1 MLTTTTTMTTFAT
14 TTMGRRGRH
23 HHRARRATM
32 GVLAS
37 TSAADA
43 FVGSWVRDATQNQ
56 HVTLYLIA
64 HGVGRGAMDKAN
76 MEYRQTWTRAPS
88 GVEGEFTVHT
98 TSGSGTNRVLT
109 YPLGEFIEKYESS
122 TIFGD
127 GPGEVKRCATFD
139 PATRTHFV
147 STVSSLGDETT
158 TRVVDED
165 GKTMRCRREFKRR
178 DDPEVDVWC
187 AEVFIKQ

>member
-1 MLTTTTTMTTFAT
+1 MEVTTTTT
-14 TTMGRRGRH
+14 GRRGRH
-23 HHRARRATM
+23 QHRARRATT

-43 FVGSWVRDATQNQ
+43 FVGTWARDATQNQ

-76 MEYRQTWTRAPS
+76 MEYTQTWTRAPS

-109 YPLGEFIEKYESS
+109 YPLGEFVEKYESS

>member
-1 MLTTTTTMTTFAT
+1 
-14 TTMGRRGRH
+14 
-23 HHRARRATM
+23 
-32 GVLAS
+32 
-37 TSAADA
+37 
-43 FVGSWVRDATQNQ
+43 
-56 HVTLYLIA
+56 
-64 HGVGRGAMDKAN
+64 MDKAN
-76 MEYRQTWTRAPS
+76 MEYKQTWTRAPS

-109 YPLGEFIEKYESS
+109 YPLGEFVEKYESS